1 MGSEMCIRDSP
12 RISKIKLV
20 RIMSMQDPISDMI
33 ARVKNAQ
40 SRGHKEVLLDS
51 SKIKF
56 GICKVLESEGYIKK
70 VELVGEQPKQEI
82 KITLKYFEDLP
93 VIKEFDRASKP
104 GLRKY
109 FSFDQIPPV
118 KGGLG
123 TAIMTTSKGIITSDQ
138 AKKEKVGGE
147 LICTVF

>member
-1 MGSEMCIRDSP
+1 
-12 RISKIKLV
+12 
-20 RIMSMQDPISDMI
+20 MSMQDPISDMI

-40 SRGHKEVLLDS
+40 SRGHKEVLLNS
-51 SKIKF
+51 SKIKL

-93 VIKEFDRASKP
+93 VIKEFDRVSKP

>member
-1 MGSEMCIRDSP
+1 
-12 RISKIKLV
+12 
-20 RIMSMQDPISDMI
+20 MSMQDPISDMI

-40 SRGHKEVLLDS
+40 SRGHKEVLIDS
-51 SKIKF
+51 SKIKL

-109 FSFDQIPPV
+109 FSSDQIPPV

-123 TAIMTTSKGIITSDQ
+123 TAIMTTSKGIITSEQ

>member
-1 MGSEMCIRDSP
+1 
-12 RISKIKLV
+12 
-20 RIMSMQDPISDMI
+20 MSMQDPISDMI

-109 FSFDQIPPV
+109 FSSDQIPPV

-123 TAIMTTSKGIITSDQ
+123 TAIMTPSKGISTSEQ
-138 AKKEKVGGE
+138 AKKF
-147 LICTVF
+147 L

>member
-1 MGSEMCIRDSP
+1 
-12 RISKIKLV
+12 
-20 RIMSMQDPISDMI
+20 MSMQDPISDMI

-40 SRGHKEVLLDS
+40 SRGHKEVLFDS

-56 GICKVLESEGYIKK
+56 GICQVLESEGYIKK

>member
-1 MGSEMCIRDSP
+1 
-12 RISKIKLV
+12 
-20 RIMSMQDPISDMI
+20 MSMQDPISDMI

-56 GICKVLESEGYIKK
+56 GICKVLESEGNIKK
-70 VELVGEQPKQEI
+70 FELVVEQTKQEI

-109 FSFDQIPPV
+109 FSSDQIPPV

-123 TAIMTTSKGIITSDQ
+123 TAIMTTSKGIITSEQ

>member
-1 MGSEMCIRDSP
+1 
-12 RISKIKLV
+12 
-20 RIMSMQDPISDMI
+20 MQDPISDMI

-51 SKIKF
+51 SKIKL

-82 KITLKYFEDLP
+82 KITLKYFKDLP

>member
-1 MGSEMCIRDSP
+1 
-12 RISKIKLV
+12 
-20 RIMSMQDPISDMI
+20 MSMQDPISDMI
-33 ARVKNAQ
+33 SRVKNAQ

-51 SKIKF
+51 SKVKL
-56 GICKVLESEGYIKK
+56 GVCKVLESEGYIKK

-93 VIKEFDRASKP
+93 VIKEFDRVSKP

>member
-1 MGSEMCIRDSP
+1 
-12 RISKIKLV
+12 
-20 RIMSMQDPISDMI
+20 MSMQDPISDMI
-33 ARVKNAQ
+33 ARIKNAQ
-40 SRGHKEVLLDS
+40 SRGHKEVLFDS

-56 GICKVLESEGYIKK
+56 GICKVLETEGYIQK
-70 VELVGEQPKQEI
+70 VELVGDQPKQEI

>member
-1 MGSEMCIRDSP
+1 
-12 RISKIKLV
+12 
-20 RIMSMQDPISDMI
+20 MSMQDPISDMI
-33 ARVKNAQ
+33 ARIKNAQ
-40 SRGHKEVLLDS
+40 SRGHKEVLLDA
-51 SKIKF
+51 SKIKL

-109 FSFDQIPPV
+109 FSFDQIPSV

>member
-1 MGSEMCIRDSP
+1 
-12 RISKIKLV
+12 
-20 RIMSMQDPISDMI
+20 MSMQDPISDMI
-33 ARVKNAQ
+33 ARIKNAQ

-56 GICKVLESEGYIKK
+56 GICKVLESEGYIKN
-70 VELVGEQPKQEI
+70 VELLGEQPKQEI

-109 FSFDQIPPV
+109 FSFDQIPSI

-123 TAIMTTSKGIITSDQ
+123 TAIMTTSKGIITSEQ

>member
-1 MGSEMCIRDSP
+1 
-12 RISKIKLV
+12 
-20 RIMSMQDPISDMI
+20 MSMQDPISDMI

-40 SRGHKEVLLDS
+40 SRGHKEVLLES

-56 GICKVLESEGYIKK
+56 GICQVLESEGYIKK
-70 VELVGEQPKQEI
+70 VELVGELPKQEI

-93 VIKEFDRASKP
+93 VIKEFNRASKP

-123 TAIMTTSKGIITSDQ
+123 TAIMTTSKGVITSDQ

>member
-1 MGSEMCIRDSP
+1 
-12 RISKIKLV
+12 
-20 RIMSMQDPISDMI
+20 MSMQDPISDMI
-33 ARVKNAQ
+33 ARIKNAQ
-40 SRGHKEVLLDS
+40 SRGHKEVLFDS

-56 GICKVLESEGYIKK
+56 GICKVLETEGYIQK
-70 VELVGEQPKQEI
+70 VEIVGDQPKQEI

>member
-1 MGSEMCIRDSP
+1 
-12 RISKIKLV
+12 
-20 RIMSMQDPISDMI
+20 MSMQDPISDMI

-40 SRGHKEVLLDS
+40 SRGHKDVLLDS
-51 SKIKF
+51 SKIKL

>member
-1 MGSEMCIRDSP
+1 
-12 RISKIKLV
+12 
-20 RIMSMQDPISDMI
+20 MSMQDPISDMI
-33 ARVKNAQ
+33 ARIKNAQ
-40 SRGHKEVLLDS
+40 SRGHKEVLFDS

-56 GICKVLESEGYIKK
+56 GICKVLETEGYIQK
-70 VELVGEQPKQEI
+70 VELVGDQPKQEI

-109 FSFDQIPPV
+109 FSFNQIPSV

>member
-1 MGSEMCIRDSP
+1 
-12 RISKIKLV
+12 
-20 RIMSMQDPISDMI
+20 MSMQDPISDMI

-40 SRGHKEVLLDS
+40 SRGHKEVLLDA
-51 SKIKF
+51 SKIKL

-109 FSFDQIPPV
+109 FSFDQIPSV

>member
-1 MGSEMCIRDSP
+1 
-12 RISKIKLV
+12 
-20 RIMSMQDPISDMI
+20 MSMQDPISDMI

-51 SKIKF
+51 SKIKL

-70 VELVGEQPKQEI
+70 VELIGEQPKQEI

>member
-1 MGSEMCIRDSP
+1 
-12 RISKIKLV
+12 
-20 RIMSMQDPISDMI
+20 MQDPISDMI

-51 SKIKF
+51 SKIKL

-109 FSFDQIPPV
+109 FSSDQIPPV

-123 TAIMTTSKGIITSDQ
+123 TAIMTTSKGIITSEQ

>member
-1 MGSEMCIRDSP
+1 
-12 RISKIKLV
+12 
-20 RIMSMQDPISDMI
+20 MSMQDPISDMI

-51 SKIKF
+51 SKITL

-109 FSFDQIPPV
+109 FSFDQIPSV

>member
-1 MGSEMCIRDSP
+1 
-12 RISKIKLV
+12 
-20 RIMSMQDPISDMI
+20 MSMQDPISDMI

-40 SRGHKEVLLDS
+40 SRGHKEVLLNS
-51 SKIKF
+51 SKIKL

-70 VELVGEQPKQEI
+70 VELVGGQPKQEI

-109 FSFDQIPPV
+109 FSFDKIPPV

-123 TAIMTTSKGIITSDQ
+123 TAIMTTSKGIITSEQ
-138 AKKEKVGGE
+138 AKNEKVGGE

>member
-1 MGSEMCIRDSP
+1 
-12 RISKIKLV
+12 
-20 RIMSMQDPISDMI
+20 MSMQDPISDMI

-51 SKIKF
+51 SKIKL

-70 VELVGEQPKQEI
+70 VELLGEQPKQEI

>member
-1 MGSEMCIRDSP
+1 
-12 RISKIKLV
+12 
-20 RIMSMQDPISDMI
+20 MSMQDPISDMI

-51 SKIKF
+51 SKIKL

-82 KITLKYFEDLP
+82 KITLKYFEDLH

-123 TAIMTTSKGIITSDQ
+123 TAIMTTSKGIITSEQ

>member
-1 MGSEMCIRDSP
+1 
-12 RISKIKLV
+12 
-20 RIMSMQDPISDMI
+20 MSMQDPISDMI

-40 SRGHKEVLLDS
+40 SRGHKELLLDS
-51 SKIKF
+51 SKIKL
-56 GICKVLESEGYIKK
+56 GICKVLESEGYIKN

>member
-1 MGSEMCIRDSP
+1 
-12 RISKIKLV
+12 
-20 RIMSMQDPISDMI
+20 MSMQDPISDMI
-33 ARVKNAQ
+33 ARIKNAQ
-40 SRGHKEVLLDS
+40 SRGHKEVLFDS

-56 GICKVLESEGYIKK
+56 GICKVLETEGYIQK
-70 VELVGEQPKQEI
+70 VELVGDQPKQEI

-123 TAIMTTSKGIITSDQ
+123 TAIMTTSKGVITSDQ